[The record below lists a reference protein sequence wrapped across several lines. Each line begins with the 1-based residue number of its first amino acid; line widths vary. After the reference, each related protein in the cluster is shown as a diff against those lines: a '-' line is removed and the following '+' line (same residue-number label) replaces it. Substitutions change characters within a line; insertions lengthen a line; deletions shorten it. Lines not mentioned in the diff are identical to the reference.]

1 MAIFKPEVVKKR
13 MSTQSGVYEDGAEV
27 YLLSDED
34 MQHNFRKDFFQ
45 IKLGY
50 NGIHH
55 YFPIIPKGIMQFMD
69 SVNSVTHYSVNLRK
83 VLKAL
88 SDQSPRDTPFQKLV
102 SIAHQNLVATTTVLS
117 GLNPLTG
124 ATGTARTATPA
135 DFGFPVGSTEPS
147 SSGKSSSRGEVKRGA
162 WTLELKKT
170 GIMKKRNRRKKRMMI
185 QSSNKILRQMI
196 LQKSQ

>member
-1 MAIFKPEVVKKR
+1 MAIFKPEVVKKH
-13 MSTQSGVYEDGAEV
+13 MSTRSGVYEDGAEV

-69 SVNSVTHYSVNLRK
+69 SVNSVTHHSVNLRK

-124 ATGTARTATPA
+124 ATGTACTATPA

-147 SSGKSSSRGEVKRGA
+147 SSSGKSSSRGGVKKG
-162 WTLELKKT
+162 TSILELKKK

-196 LQKSQ
+196 L

>member
-1 MAIFKPEVVKKR
+1 
-13 MSTQSGVYEDGAEV
+13 MSTRSGLYEDGAEV

-34 MQHNFRKDFFQ
+34 MEHKFKKDYFK

-83 VLKAL
+83 VPKAL
-88 SDQSPRDTPFQKLV
+88 SDQSPRDTKFQKLV
-102 SIAHQNLVATTTVLS
+102 SIAHENLVATTTVLS

-135 DFGFPVGSTEPS
+135 DFGFPVGSSEPSS
-147 SSGKSSSRGEVKRGA
+147 SSGKSSREGVRRGA
-162 WTLELKKT
+162 LILQLELKK
-170 GIMKKRNRRKKRMMI
+170 MFLMSKRKKRRMTLH
-185 QSSNKILRQMI
+185 SNKILKQMI
-196 LQKSQ
+196 PLKLPSNIMFS